1 MADIAKID
9 GDAIADIAKIM
20 GDDKGDIAK
29 FLGADIPE
37 AQADPALT
45 SLTNEDFN
53 ASTTFGNATAY
64 NPTDKIM
71 IFSYGDSANSG
82 YPTVVCAT
90 ASGSTLTYG
99 DEVVIVSTADSFS
112 SGVTYNDEQDRVMG
126 AYMVYEGSDYNS
138 VYAYAASITTSGS
151 GSPKLSS
158 VGTST
163 VVYNPNS
170 DGSSFPNLHGPEGQ
184 MCIYDHSDGASAG
197 RMLVFFA
204 KGGESSGSSVAG
216 DRSDVVGAAVTITDV
231 SSNNNVTVGALQ
243 VLQDV
248 NGYSTDPPMI
258 WSWNEQRNKVVLVTQ
273 DVSGTFQVQAATV
286 TGSGATMTVNTQYLL
301 DTGAAQA
308 LSHNTNFGYDGT
320 NKSRFRMDNTKRV
333 VYDSTNN
340 CHHVY
345 IYQQKYG
352 TQSTDDFSLFNF
364 TVAANDTITWT
375 QTPHNAKPV
384 KSSGIIKQ
392 STYLDGGNG
401 GTFMTNGNDASGD
414 FGGTSTKNNISLAF
428 SAGRGRG
435 AIFGHN
441 SSHTSDA
448 DVNVMAWGY
457 TAGEGY
463 SFKGGKFEMF
473 TNKPKSQVTSPSGTT
488 HLSDDGFVGSNLFF
502 VGDHQDNNGESE
514 IGAFDTGIGLTAPG
528 NAIFSRG
535 DSELPAQRSRLAGFG
550 QSRIAALV
558 IGGNNTGGT
567 PQVDGDEYNGNVFT
581 ASGNLSVARHSASG
595 SGTLTAGFIFGGTG
609 TDGHGASASAP
620 KTSEEY
626 DGSSFSTGGTSSSIG
641 GDGISTT
648 GLQTDTLGVGGY
660 ISAYRDDVES
670 YNGSSWS
677 TEADSPV
684 NLNYGRMAGR
694 SHNDAIH
701 FGGHAGSYTKPTYK
715 YNGSAWSTLNSM
727 INDNN
732 VFQAFGITT
741 DAGATGGNRIDNGAS
756 EFWDGTSWAS
766 GPTNSYFDRYAPTNS
781 IDCNG
786 TFAGISFGGGTGSSN
801 GAGDVQNM
809 HCDR

>member
-1 MADIAKID
+1 MADISKINGVEIANVSKVD
-9 GDAIADIAKIM
+9 GVEKDNIDTFHSGEVPASQSNA
-20 GDDKGDIAK
+20 
-29 FLGADIPE
+29 
-37 AQADPALT
+37 ALT
-45 SLTNEDFN
+45 SLTNEDYN
-53 ASTTFGNATAY
+53 AHRGFGNAAAY
-64 NPTDKIM
+64 DPTNKIM
-71 IFSYGDSANSG
+71 IFQYGDSGNSG
-82 YPTVVCAT
+82 YATVVCAT

-99 DEVVIVSTADSFS
+99 DEVVINTDSDS
-112 SGVTYNDEQDRVMG
+112 YVQGVVYNDDLNRVMG
-126 AYMVYEGSDYNS
+126 AYTVYSGSDINTMK
-138 VYAYAASITTSGS
+138 VYAASMTTSGS
-151 GSPKLSS
+151 GSPKISS
-158 VGTST
+158 IGAIST
-163 VVYNPNS
+163 VYAPHT
-170 DGSSFPNLHGPEGQ
+170 DGGSSNANQQAPEGN
-184 MCIYDHSDGASAG
+184 MCTYDHSDGASSG
-197 RMLVFFA
+197 RMIVFFT
-204 KGGESSGSSVAG
+204 KGGPSSGSSVAG
-216 DRSDVVGAAVTITDV
+216 DRGDIVGSAITITDV
-231 SSNNNVTVGALQ
+231 SSNNNVTVGTLTQ
-243 VLQDV
+243 LQDTGQTYPDV
-248 NGYSTDPPMI
+248 MHG
-258 WSWNEQRNKVVLVTQ
+258 WNEQRNKVVMVTQ
-273 DVSGTFQVQAATV
+273 ETSGTYQIQACTI
-286 TGSGATMTVNTQYLL
+286 TGSGTTLTVNTQYLL
-301 DTGAAQA
+301 DTGAAVILAHNGDNNSASPQA
-308 LSHNTNFGYDGT
+308 
-320 NKSRFRMDNTKRV
+320 RFRMDNTKRL

-340 CHHVY
+340 CHHIFVY
-345 IYQQKYG
+345 CQKFG
-352 TQSTDDFSLFNF
+352 TQSYLDFGLFNF
-364 TVAANDTITWT
+364 TVAADDTITWT
-375 QTPHNAKPV
+375 QTPHNTKPV
-384 KSSGIIKQ
+384 KSSGLVKQ
-392 STYLDGGNG
+392 TTYLGGGNG
-401 GTFMTNGNDASGD
+401 GTFMTNGSDGSGTP
-414 FGGTSTKNNISLAF
+414 FGGTSGFNTIGLAF
-428 SAGRGRG
+428 SSGRGRG
-435 AIFGHN
+435 AILGHN
-441 SSHTSDA
+441 GTSNSTA
-448 DVNVMAWGY
+448 DTNVMAWGY

-463 SFKGGKFEMF
+463 SFKSGKLEMF
-473 TNKPKSQVTSPSGTT
+473 TNKPKKQVTSPSGT
-488 HLSDDGFVGSNLFF
+488 HHISDDGFVGKNLFF
-502 VGDHQDNNGESE
+502 LGTNQDSDGMTE
-514 IGAFDTGIGLTAPG
+514 IQAFDTGVGLAAPAQ
-528 NAIFSRG
+528 AIFSRG

-558 IGGNNTGGT
+558 IGGNNTSGT

-801 GAGDVQNM
+801 GNGDVQNM

>member
-1 MADIAKID
+1 MADISKINGVEIGNISKLD
-9 GDAIADIAKIM
+9 GVEKDNIDTFHSGEVPASQSNA
-20 GDDKGDIAK
+20 
-29 FLGADIPE
+29 
-37 AQADPALT
+37 ALT
-45 SLTNEDFN
+45 SLTNEDYN
-53 ASTTFGNATAY
+53 AHRGFGNAAAY
-64 NPTDKIM
+64 DPTNKIM
-71 IFSYGDSANSG
+71 IFQYGDSGNSG
-82 YPTVVCAT
+82 YATVVCAT

-99 DEVVIVSTADSFS
+99 DEVVINTDSDS
-112 SGVTYNDEQDRVMG
+112 YVQGVVYNDDLNRVMG
-126 AYMVYEGSDYNS
+126 AYTVYSGSDINTMK
-138 VYAYAASITTSGS
+138 VYAASMTTSGS
-151 GSPKLSS
+151 GSPKISS
-158 VGTST
+158 IGAIST
-163 VVYNPNS
+163 VYAPHT
-170 DGSSFPNLHGPEGQ
+170 DGGSSNANQQAPEGN
-184 MCIYDHSDGASAG
+184 MCTYDHSDGASSG
-197 RMLVFFA
+197 RMIVFFT
-204 KGGESSGSSVAG
+204 KGGPSSGSSVAG
-216 DRSDVVGAAVTITDV
+216 DRGDLVGSAITITNV
-231 SSNNNVTVGALQ
+231 SSNNNVTVGTLTQ
-243 VLQDV
+243 LQDTGQTYPDV
-248 NGYSTDPPMI
+248 MHG
-258 WSWNEQRNKVVLVTQ
+258 WNEQRNKVVMVTQ
-273 DVSGTFQVQAATV
+273 ETSGTYQVQACTI
-286 TGSGATMTVNTQYLL
+286 TGTGTTLTVNTHYQL
-301 DTGAAQA
+301 DTGAAVILA
-308 LSHNTNFGYDGT
+308 HNGDNNSG
-320 NKSRFRMDNTKRV
+320 SPVARFRMDNTKRL

-340 CHHVY
+340 CHHLLL
-345 IYQQKYG
+345 YQAKYD
-352 TQSTDDFSLFNF
+352 TQSTNDIALFNF
-364 TVAANDTITWT
+364 TVAADDTITWT
-375 QTPHNAKPV
+375 QTPHNTKPV
-384 KSSGIIKQ
+384 KSSGLVKQ
-392 STYLDGGNG
+392 TTYLGGGNG
-401 GTFMTNGNDASGD
+401 GTFMTNGSDGSGTP
-414 FGGTSTKNNISLAF
+414 FGGTSGFNTIGLAF
-428 SAGRGRG
+428 SSGRGRG
-435 AIFGHN
+435 AILGHN
-441 SSHTSDA
+441 GTSNSTA
-448 DVNVMAWGY
+448 DTNVMAWGY

-463 SFKGGKFEMF
+463 SFKSGKLEMF
-473 TNKPKSQVTSPSGTT
+473 TNKPKKQVTSPSGT
-488 HLSDDGFVGSNLFF
+488 HHISDDGVVGKNLFF
-502 VGDHQDNNGESE
+502 LGTNQDSDGMTE
-514 IGAFDTGIGLTAPG
+514 IQAFDTGVGLAAPAQ
-528 NAIFSRG
+528 AIFSRG

-558 IGGNNTGGT
+558 IGGNNTSGT

-732 VFQAFGITT
+732 VFQAFGTTT

-801 GAGDVQNM
+801 GNGDVQNM